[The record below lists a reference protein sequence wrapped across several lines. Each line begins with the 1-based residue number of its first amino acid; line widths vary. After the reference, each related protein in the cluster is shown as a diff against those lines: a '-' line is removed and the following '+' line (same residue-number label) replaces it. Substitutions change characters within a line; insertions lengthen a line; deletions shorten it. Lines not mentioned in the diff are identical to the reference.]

1 MLFLEKDLSV
11 RFYNPRLRNKKQRPS
26 RSLFFVAQKNSRRVV
41 VREGGELERARDDGG
56 ADDLCYHDN
65 RETKHRVIACDQ
77 LECEEFDGEQGCS
90 RNGKHHEGGIRRKFD
105 DQSLDVAKDRELCE
119 S

>member
-41 VREGGELERARDDGG
+41 VREVGELECAPASDGTCFEFACEAPG
-56 ADDLCYHDN
+56 GRRFRVGDN
-65 RETKHRVIACDQ
+65 FV
-77 LECEEFDGEQGCS
+77 FP
-90 RNGKHHEGGIRRKFD
+90 
-105 DQSLDVAKDRELCE
+105 DREAVIDEGEPGEL
-119 S
+119 